1 METGAR
7 LTVLYFPH
15 IRPGPPGDFHSLFLY
30 LSAHPAPSPP
40 KPSTQTAWL
49 SLSCAGRSN
58 YCPRQGAGIRQACH
72 SLAIISSS
80 VPYSYFHLFIML
92 ISPQLLDCWCLCST
106 CSSIQSSSHQ
116 QTSCVVES
124 TPSCLVLISCCLD
137 QPSKSSWHFVT
148 IDYRLDKV
156 DSKTSAYLS

>member
-40 KPSTQTAWL
+40 EPSTQTAWL

-58 YCPRQGAGIRQACH
+58 YCPRQEAGIRQACH

-92 ISPQLLDCWCLCST
+92 ISP
-106 CSSIQSSSHQ
+106 
-116 QTSCVVES
+116 
-124 TPSCLVLISCCLD
+124 
-137 QPSKSSWHFVT
+137 
-148 IDYRLDKV
+148 
-156 DSKTSAYLS
+156 